1 MVLFRIASVIL
12 ALLSLVLL
20 VVALVSDNWVKVTEA
35 EGRHFGLWKI
45 CVQQICILHL
55 TRVPGFFHTTR
66 FFMILAMFAGF
77 LSFFALIASFFC
89 SHFRSVSLMLIST
102 VGSFSAGVCA
112 MIALAVFTSADC
124 QIVMSGMLSYSWSY
138 GLGWLSFF
146 LYLGT
151 GAVMLLTPGSS
162 YSRV

>member
-1 MVLFRIASVIL
+1 MVLIRIASVIL

-20 VVALVSDNWVKVTEA
+20 LVALVSDNWVKVNE
-35 EGRHFGLWKI
+35 EEESHLGLWKI
-45 CVQQICILHL
+45 CVSQICILHL
-55 TRVPGFFHTTR
+55 TRVPGFFHTSR

-89 SHFRSVSLMLIST
+89 SHFRSVSLLLVST

-112 MIALAVFTSADC
+112 IIALAVFTNGDC
-124 QIVMSGMLSYSWSY
+124 QLIMPGILSYGWSY

-151 GAVMLLTPGSS
+151 GAVTLLTPGSS

>member
-1 MVLFRIASVIL
+1 MALIRIASVIL
-12 ALLSLVLL
+12 ALLSLALL
-20 VVALVSDNWVKVTEA
+20 VEALVSDNWVKVNEA
-35 EGRHFGLWKI
+35 EGRHFGLWKR
-45 CVQQICILHL
+45 CVSQICILHL
-55 TRVPGFFHTTR
+55 TRVPGFFHTIR

-89 SHFRSVSLMLIST
+89 SHFRSVSLILVST
-102 VGSFSAGVCA
+102 MGSFSAGLCA
-112 MIALAVFTSADC
+112 MIALVVFANTDC
-124 QIVMSGMLSYSWSY
+124 QLVMPGMLSYSWSY

-151 GAVMLLTPGSS
+151 GAVTLLTPGSS